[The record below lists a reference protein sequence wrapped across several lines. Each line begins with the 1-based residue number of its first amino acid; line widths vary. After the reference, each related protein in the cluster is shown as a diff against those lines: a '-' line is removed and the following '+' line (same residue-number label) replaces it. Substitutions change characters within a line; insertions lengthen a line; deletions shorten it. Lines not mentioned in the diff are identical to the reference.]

1 MLWVFIKIA
10 LTGRILV
17 TTNNIL
23 LLLLLLIIIIIIII
37 IIQAVTKIQN
47 FHEKSARSE
56 AMMLLRLKTIVL
68 SDSISMSVSADSS
81 DKEGIWCHNKY

>member
-1 MLWVFIKIA
+1 MNLSNH
-10 LTGRILV
+10 
-17 TTNNIL
+17 NNILFL
-23 LLLLLLIIIIIIII
+23 LLLLII

-47 FHEKSARSE
+47 FPEKSARPG

-68 SDSISMSVSADSS
+68 SDSISMSVSTDSS